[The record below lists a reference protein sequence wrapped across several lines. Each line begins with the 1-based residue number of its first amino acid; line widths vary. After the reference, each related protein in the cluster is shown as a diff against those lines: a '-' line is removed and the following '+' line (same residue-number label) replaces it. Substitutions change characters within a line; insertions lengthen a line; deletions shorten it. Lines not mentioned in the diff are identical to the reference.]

1 MRMAGERERERRLR
15 RGIERMRMM
24 RQKNG
29 KTFRLAL
36 ARGPRHR
43 LGKRSISIFPR
54 SCPT

>member
-36 ARGPRHR
+36 AQELAHGRGNRR
-43 LGKRSISIFPR
+43 ISIFPR
-54 SCPT
+54 PCPT